1 MADKKKKNKQIKKA
15 NQIKT
20 IKKVLQYLES
30 TGFSLSFPFCWRL

>member
-20 IKKVLQYLES
+20 IKKVAAPHQCD
-30 TGFSLSFPFCWRL
+30 P